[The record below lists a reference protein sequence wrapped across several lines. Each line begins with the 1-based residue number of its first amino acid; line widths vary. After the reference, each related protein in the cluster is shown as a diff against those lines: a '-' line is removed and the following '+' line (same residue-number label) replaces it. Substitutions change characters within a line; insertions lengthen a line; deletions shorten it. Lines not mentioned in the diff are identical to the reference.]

1 MHGILSTNKKSRTIN
16 HQLLRTTNHQL
27 RTNMNP
33 WLVTFIISLSTF
45 MEVLDSSIANVS
57 LGHIAGGLAAG
68 LDEST
73 WVLTSYLVANAVM
86 MPISGWLGT
95 TLGRKLFYIL
105 CVIVFTIS
113 SFFCALAPSLNW
125 LLFFRILQGL
135 GGAGM
140 APTVQSLLADL
151 FPPEKRGLAFSIYGL
166 SVVFAPAIGPTLGG
180 WITENYSWNWIFL
193 INIPVGI
200 ISLVLTI
207 LFVREPAGPKRDD
220 LLLHRRGRRFDF
232 IGFALSVIGIGCLE
246 FFVDRGQRED
256 WFSSP
261 LIIILAFIACV
272 SLLILVFWESWQEE
286 PVVNIHLLRS
296 GQFLA
301 AFLMM
306 FMTGFVLFGTTAI
319 FPQFLEQLLG
329 YTATQAG
336 FALTAGGFAL
346 VILMPLVGAVLIRK
360 ISTRILV
367 GSGLLLMVL
376 SLFHLSHFNLNMTFE
391 QAALARVFQVAG
403 IALIFVPIT
412 RAAYDGLRPTESND
426 AAALINLARNLGGSV
441 GIALSNTVLSQRSQ
455 FHQTRLIEHISAYEN
470 GTQLFLQQLQSR
482 LPSFHY
488 LESMQQ
494 AYQEVLRQASMLS
507 YLDVFIFLGIVSL
520 VTFPLIVLLPRG
532 IPQTGS

>member
-1 MHGILSTNKKSRTIN
+1 V
-16 HQLLRTTNHQL
+16 
-27 RTNMNP
+27 NP
-33 WLVTFIISLSTF
+33 WLVTFIISIATF
-45 MEVLDSSIANVS
+45 MEVLDTSIANVS

-73 WVLTSYLVANAVM
+73 WVLTSYMVANAVM

-95 TLGRKLFYIL
+95 TLGRKLFFMI
-105 CVIVFTIS
+105 CVIVFTVS

-140 APTVQSLLADL
+140 VPTVQSLLADL
-151 FPPEKRGLAFSIYGL
+151 FPPEKRGLPFSIYGL
-166 SVVFAPAIGPTLGG
+166 SLVFATAIGPTLGG

-193 INIPVGI
+193 INIPIGM
-200 ISLVLTI
+200 ISLILTS
-207 LFVREPAGPKRDD
+207 LFVREPEGPERND
-220 LLLHRRGRRFDF
+220 LLRQGGHRRFDF
-232 IGFALSVIGIGCLE
+232 IGFTLSVLGIGCLE

-261 LIIILAFIACV
+261 LIVTLALISCI
-272 SLLILVFWESWQEE
+272 SLLTLVFWESWQEE
-286 PVVNIHLLRS
+286 PIVNISLLRS

-329 YTATQAG
+329 YTAEQAG

-346 VILMPLVGAVLIRK
+346 LILMPLVGGVLIRI

-367 GSGLLLMVL
+367 GAGLLITAF

-391 QAALARVFQVAG
+391 QAALARILQVVG
-403 IALIFVPIT
+403 IAFIFAPIT
-412 RAAYDGLRPTESND
+412 HAAYDGLHPSESND
-426 AAALINLARNLGGSV
+426 AAALINLARNLGGSI
-441 GIALSNTVLSQRSQ
+441 GLALSNTVLSQRSQ
-455 FHQTRLIEHISAYEN
+455 LHQTRLIEYISSYEN

-488 LESMQQ
+488 IESMQQ
-494 AYQEVLRQASMLS
+494 AYQEVLHQANLLS
-507 YLDVFIFLGIVSL
+507 YLDVFILLGIVSL
-520 VTFPLIVLLPRG
+520 VIFPLIILLPARQG
-532 IPQTGS
+532 PKSILQTSSDSTGSSHV

>member
-1 MHGILSTNKKSRTIN
+1 MNLFSRCRPSN
-16 HQLLRTTNHQL
+16 QV
-27 RTNMNP
+27 NP

-86 MPISGWLGT
+86 MPVSGCLGN
-95 TLGRKLFYIL
+95 TLGRKLFFMI
-105 CVIVFTIS
+105 CIIIFTIS

-125 LLFFRILQGL
+125 LLFFRVLQGL

-151 FPPEKRGLAFSIYGL
+151 FPSEKRGLAFSIYGL

-180 WITENYSWNWIFL
+180 WITDNYSWKWIFL

-200 ISLVLTI
+200 ISLVLTMF
-207 LFVREPAGPKRDD
+207 FVRDPNQSELGSVE
-220 LLLHRRGRRFDF
+220 LRGRRFDLM
-232 IGFALSVIGIGCLE
+232 GFVLSLIGIGCLE

-256 WFSSP
+256 WFASP
-261 LIIILAFIACV
+261 LIVTLAIIAGV
-272 SLLILVFWESWQEE
+272 SLLTLVFWESWQET
-286 PVVNIHLLRS
+286 PVVNIHLLRRAR
-296 GQFLA
+296 FLA
-301 AFLMM
+301 AFVMM

-329 YTATQAG
+329 YTAEQAG

-346 VILMPLVGAVLIRK
+346 VILMPLVGAVLIQK
-360 ISTRILV
+360 FSTRVLV
-367 GSGLLLMVL
+367 GSGLLILAL
-376 SLFHLSHFNLNMTFE
+376 SLFHLSGFNLNMTFQ
-391 QAALARVFQVAG
+391 QAALARVFQVGG

-412 RAAYDGLRPTESND
+412 RVAYDGLHPTESND

-455 FHQTRLIEHISAYEN
+455 FHQARLIEHISSYEN
-470 GTQLFLQQLQSR
+470 GTQLFLHRLQSR

-488 LESMQQ
+488 IESMHQ
-494 AYQEVLRQASMLS
+494 AYQEVTRQASMLS
-507 YLDVFIFLGIVSL
+507 YLDVFIFLGIASL
-520 VTFPLIVLLPRG
+520 AIFPLIFLMPRG
-532 IPQTGS
+532 VSQTNS